1 MPPETGEETPPDP
14 QARTTD
20 TAHRGSARERL
31 RTLFP
36 RSNPQ
41 PRQRGLCAALS
52 CGALAPSLRCP
63 LVHPGP
69 SWLADSLGVNLQAVF
84 SQLDKGWLLVQRQR
98 LYRVIHLPLAPSLQ
112 TGVEP
117 KSVQD
122 RLGHA
127 DISVT
132 LNTYTHV
139 LPDARAEVARKI
151 EEVII

>member
-84 SQLDKGWLLVQRQR
+84 SQLDKDGY
-98 LYRVIHLPLAPSLQ
+98 LYRGSVCTKPFTYFSPLHS
-112 TGVEP
+112 
-117 KSVQD
+117 
-122 RLGHA
+122 R
-127 DISVT
+127 
-132 LNTYTHV
+132 
-139 LPDARAEVARKI
+139 
-151 EEVII
+151 